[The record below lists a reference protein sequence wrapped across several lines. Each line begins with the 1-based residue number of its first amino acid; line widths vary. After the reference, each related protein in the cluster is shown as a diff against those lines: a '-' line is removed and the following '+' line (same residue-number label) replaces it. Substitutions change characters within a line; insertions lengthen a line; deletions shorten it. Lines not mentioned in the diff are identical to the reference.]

1 MIIPAKYALPL
12 LPSAELIV
20 KADGVTAIPQIVSPS
35 YVARPTFGT
44 GLNKVTTVT
53 NTNGDWQLDITDL
66 LTQTTSSLTG
76 SITFEITAKSPA
88 FAVSIN
94 PTEIQC

>member
-1 MIIPAKYALPL
+1 MIIPKKYGLPL
-12 LPSAELIV
+12 LTSAELIV
-20 KADGVTAIPQIVSPS
+20 KADGVTAIAQIVSPS

-53 NTNGDWQLDITDL
+53 NTDGDWQLDITDL

-76 SITFEITAKSPA
+76 SITFEVTAKSPNY
-88 FAVSIN
+88 AVSIS
-94 PTEIQC
+94 PADIKC